1 MPPPSSV
8 FPFLERTMMPLGRR
22 DKVLM
27 TCVVV
32 VHTHLFSPP
41 GRGGG
46 RLTSVNR
53 FLKVPN
59 TGFRSE
65 VFFIG
70 LGAGPWVVSSHL
82 ERYSYESQ
90 PSSGGGRDKKK
101 L

>member
-1 MPPPSSV
+1 MASTFFGLPVPG
-8 FPFLERTMMPLGRR
+8 THNDALGRR

-32 VHTHLFSPP
+32 VHTHLFPLQ
-41 GRGGG
+41 GGG
-46 RLTSVNR
+46 TSDVCQL

-59 TGFRSE
+59 TGFRSD
-65 VFFIG
+65 VFFFIG

-82 ERYSYESQ
+82 EQYSYKSQ